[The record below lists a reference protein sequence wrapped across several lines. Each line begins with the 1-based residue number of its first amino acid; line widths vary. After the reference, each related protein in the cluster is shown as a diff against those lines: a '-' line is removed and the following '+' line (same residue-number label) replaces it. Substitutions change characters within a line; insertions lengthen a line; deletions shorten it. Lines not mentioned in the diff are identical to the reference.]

1 VNGGYAEFM
10 ATRESSAFPVPDVFS
25 DQAAVPLL
33 CGGVI
38 GYRALRFAQVR
49 PGERLGLFG
58 FGNSAHVVLQ
68 IAAKRG
74 VKPYVFTRGK
84 RHRELAADLGA
95 VWVGGPDDAPPADT
109 HASIIFAPAGDLVPK
124 ALARLERGGR
134 LVLAGITMSQI
145 PAMDYSLVYQER
157 SIMSV
162 ANTTRR
168 DAMELLDA
176 SAAVPIEPVVE
187 SFPLDQ
193 ANQVLTMMKTGYL
206 KAGACLVP

>member
-1 VNGGYAEFM
+1 
-10 ATRESSAFPVPDVFS
+10 
-25 DQAAVPLL
+25 
-33 CGGVI
+33 
-38 GYRALRFAQVR
+38 
-49 PGERLGLFG
+49 
-58 FGNSAHVVLQ
+58 
-68 IAAKRG
+68 
-74 VKPYVFTRGK
+74 
-84 RHRELAADLGA
+84 
-95 VWVGGPDDAPPADT
+95 
-109 HASIIFAPAGDLVPK
+109 
-124 ALARLERGGR
+124 
-134 LVLAGITMSQI
+134 
-145 PAMDYSLVYQER
+145 MDYSLVYQER